1 MSQQPAPSRISAG
14 VRIRDLRL
22 SQGRAQAELARAAG
36 ISPAYLNLIEH
47 DRRSLTPAVR
57 ARLAEALGTTGEE
70 LEAGREESLLAALR
84 VAAAAAQDQIV
95 VEAERMAEFAT
106 RMPGWAGL
114 VVALSQHAD
123 ALERRLAGLSDRMT
137 RNPYLLDTLHE
148 VLSAVTSLR
157 STASILVQ
165 EPEIAADW
173 RDRFH
178 GNLDQDSRRLSVT
191 AQALVAYLES
201 FEQDAAL
208 LPPQEEFEAW
218 IADGR
223 PQEGL
228 ATDAA
233 KDLAQQWSAIESAD
247 RAALPDGA
255 MAGAAGADSLWFAA
269 ARDLPLDLVLRRLA
283 AVEPESGLMICDG
296 AGGVIFRRPARGMAA
311 FRAGDPCAML
321 PIFEALA
328 QPGTPVQR
336 LIETEAGQHLS
347 ALAVARRLPAPSI
360 AAPVLS
366 RAVMLLRPVTAEGET
381 AVPVGPTCRICPRS
395 DCAGRRV
402 ASILQR

>member
-1 MSQQPAPSRISAG
+1 MSQQPAQLRLSAG
-14 VRIRDLRL
+14 ARIRDLRL
-22 SQGRAQAELARAAG
+22 SQGRTQAELARSAG
-36 ISPAYLNLIEH
+36 ISAAYLNLIEH
-47 DRRSLTPAVR
+47 DRRSLTPAIR
-57 ARLAEALGTTGEE
+57 ARLANALGTKGEE
-70 LEAGREESLLAALR
+70 LETGREETLLAALR
-84 VAAAAAQDQIV
+84 VAAATAPGQTP
-95 VEAERMAEFAT
+95 VEADRMAELAT

-114 VVALSQHAD
+114 VVALSQRSE

-157 STASILVQ
+157 STASILVD
-165 EPEIAADW
+165 EGEIGAEW
-173 RDRFH
+173 RDLFH

-218 IADGR
+218 IAEGR
-223 PQEGL
+223 PEGGL

-233 KDLAQQWSAIESAD
+233 QDLAERWLAVESAD
-247 RAALPDGA
+247 RAALPDDLV
-255 MAGAAGADSLWFAA
+255 AGAAGEDALQFAA
-269 ARDLPLDLVLRRLA
+269 RHDLPLDLVLRRLA
-283 AVEPESGLMICDG
+283 TVEPDAGLMICDG
-296 AGGVIFRRPARGMAA
+296 AGGVIYRRPARGMAA
-311 FRAGDPCAML
+311 FRAGDPCALL
-321 PIFEALA
+321 PVFEALA

-336 LIETEAGQHLS
+336 RIETETGQHFM
-347 ALAVARRLPAPSI
+347 ALAVARRLPAGAI
-360 AAPVLS
+360 TAPVLS
-366 RAVMLLRPVTAEGET
+366 RAVMLLRPVPPGGDH
-381 AVPVGPTCRICPRS
+381 AVPVGPTCRICPRT

>member
-1 MSQQPAPSRISAG
+1 MTQSAAPSRISAG
-14 VRIRDLRL
+14 SRIRDMRL
-22 SQGRAQAELARAAG
+22 AQGRAQAELARAAG
-36 ISPAYLNLIEH
+36 ISAAYLNLIEH
-47 DRRSLTPAVR
+47 DRRSLTPKVR
-57 ARLAEALGTTGEE
+57 ARLAAALGTTDDE
-70 LEAGREESLLAALR
+70 LAAGREESLLAALR
-84 VAAAAAQDQIV
+84 IAAARAPDQTA
-95 VEAERMAEFAT
+95 VEAGRMAEFAT

-114 VVALSQHAD
+114 VVALSQRSE

-148 VLSAVTSLR
+148 VLSAVTALR

-165 EPEIAADW
+165 EPDIAPEW

-201 FEQDAAL
+201 FEPDAAL

-218 IADGR
+218 ITEGR
-223 PQEGL
+223 PEAGL

-233 KDLAQQWSAIESAD
+233 KDLAQRWSALEDAD
-247 RAALPDGA
+247 RAAMPDDLIA
-255 MAGAAGADSLWFAA
+255 DAGGADPLQLAA
-269 ARDLPLDLVLRRLA
+269 TLDLPLDLVLRRLA
-283 AVEPESGLMICDG
+283 MVEPDTGLMICDG

-321 PIFEALA
+321 PVFEALA

-336 LIETEAGQHLS
+336 LIETETGQHLR
-347 ALAVARRLPAPSI
+347 ALAVARRLPPASMD
-360 AAPVLS
+360 APVLS
-366 RAVMLLRPVTAEGET
+366 RAVMLMRPVATDGGA